1 MPTIGYAR
9 VSSIDQNLTAQ
20 LELLEKAECSKIFKE
35 KESGAKRDRPE
46 LERMIE
52 YVREGDTV
60 VVTKLDR
67 LARDTFHLL
76 SVVERLTAK
85 GVALKILNMGLDTS
99 TPNGKLML
107 TMLAAIATFEREL
120 LKERQREG
128 IEVAKREGVY
138 KGRKPTAKA
147 KAAEVLALVEQGMTK
162 AEIARTLKIGE
173 SSVYR
178 ILRG

>member
-1 MPTIGYAR
+1 MAAIGYAR
-9 VSSIDQNLTAQ
+9 VSTIDQNLQAQ
-20 LELLEKAECSKIFKE
+20 LEALAAAACEKIYQE
-35 KESGAKRDRPE
+35 KESGAKKDRPE
-46 LERMIE
+46 LAIMMD

-76 SVVERLTAK
+76 SIVEQLTAK
-85 GVALKILNMGLDTS
+85 GVALRILNMGLDTS

-120 LKERQREG
+120 LKERQQEG
-128 IEVAKREGVY
+128 IAIAKRNGVY
-138 KGRKPTAKA
+138 KGRKPTAQAKGEEVKA
-147 KAAEVLALVEQGMTK
+147 LAAQGMTK
-162 AEIARTLKIGE
+162 AEIARTLKMGE

>member
-9 VSSIDQNLTAQ
+9 VSAIDQNLTAQ
-20 LELLEKAECSKIFKE
+20 LEALGAAGCGKIFSE
-35 KESGAKRDRPE
+35 KESGANRDRPE

-76 SVVERLTAK
+76 SIVEQLTAK
-85 GVALKILNMGLDTS
+85 DVALKIINMGLDTS

-120 LKERQREG
+120 LKERQKEG
-128 IEVAKREGVY
+128 IAIARREGVY

-147 KAAEVLALVEQGMTK
+147 KTEEVKALAAQGVSK
-162 AEIARTLKIGE
+162 AEIAKVLKIGE

-178 ILRG
+178 ILRE

>member
-20 LELLEKAECSKIFKE
+20 LEALEKAGCGKIFQE

-52 YVREGDTV
+52 YVREGDAV

-76 SVVERLTAK
+76 SLVEQLTAK
-85 GVALKILNMGLDTS
+85 GVALRITNMGLDTS

-120 LKERQREG
+120 SKERQKEG
-128 IEVAKREGVY
+128 IAIAKREGVY

-147 KAAEVLALVEQGMTK
+147 KSEEVKALAAQGMVK
-162 AEIARTLKIGE
+162 AEIAKTLKIGE